1 MIFDYIEKKV
11 YRRVFIFTLP
21 SALIFLFLSA
31 STAFAAGTFSV
42 NRSTITLP
50 DSLTIPAN
58 TAAGTVVWTSDYVT
72 SDLTVTPTG
81 SYAFSAGYTTTPTS
95 SGYGENIFATGV
107 AGLGF
112 RLIGLF
118 QTPSNSS
125 ISQVF
130 CVSCTQPNYAWN
142 NKSAALTQKAALQ
155 LIVTGALESGTINIT
170 TYQGRLN
177 YNLTWSSAAAQT
189 WAIGFAGTTSVTAPS
204 CTVGTY
210 DTSVDLGTA
219 YTQVFKSV
227 GTTSSAVDFSIGI
240 TCSSTSLTPTI
251 TFSGTKDA
259 NVSTVFANTQTG
271 SGAATGVGVQLL
283 YNNTA
288 IVPDSAISLG
298 VATSTGEKVYTFN
311 ARMYQTLSSASAGS
325 LTAPVTFTLDYSAS

>member
-1 MIFDYIEKKV
+1 MIFNYIEKKGHQ
-11 YRRVFIFTLP
+11 RVFILTLP

-31 STAFAAGTFSV
+31 STAFAAGKFSV
-42 NRSTITLP
+42 NNSTITLP

-58 TAAGTVVWTSDYVT
+58 TAVGTVVWTSDYVT
-72 SDLTVTPTG
+72 SDLTSTIG
-81 SYAFSAGYTTTPTS
+81 SYAFSSTYRTTPTS

-107 AGLGF
+107 PGLGF

-118 QTPSNSS
+118 KTPSNSS
-125 ISQVF
+125 INQVF
-130 CVSCTQPNYAWN
+130 CVSCTEPEYAWN
-142 NKSAALTQKAALQ
+142 NASVALTQKAALQ
-155 LIVTGALESGTINIT
+155 LIVTGTLGSGTVNIT
-170 TYQGRLN
+170 THKGRLR
-177 YNLTWSSAAAQT
+177 YNLTNGADATQSWN
-189 WAIGFAGTTSVTAPS
+189 IGFAGTTSVATSS

-240 TCSSTSLTPTI
+240 TCNSTSLAPTI
-251 TFSGTKDA
+251 TFSGKKDT
-259 NVSTVFANTQTG
+259 NVNTVFANTKTG
-271 SGAATGVGVQLL
+271 TGVATGVGVQLL